1 MQLTGF
7 DGKIALVTGAAGG
20 IGAAVVR
27 LLRESGATVVA
38 TDREAPVVEVA
49 SEGIALADGAL
60 TPTPLPE
67 GEGLIETESSR
78 APSPSPSGRGVGVRA
93 GLATLHS
100 HVLDVTDAAAVDML
114 VREIE
119 ADFGPIDLAINVAG
133 ILSTTSVLDLTA
145 NEWRRTFA
153 VNTDGVFHVSQ
164 AVARVMAPRRR
175 GAMVTVS
182 SNAAGIPR
190 QNMAAYAASKAATTM
205 FVRCL
210 GLELAPL
217 GIRCNIVAPGS
228 TRTPMQTG
236 MWTDAGGEARTI
248 AGTLETFKSG
258 IPLAKLAEPED
269 IAHAVMFL
277 LSDQAGHIAMSDLY
291 VDGGATLRA

>member
-27 LLRESGATVVA
+27 LLHASGATVVA
-38 TDREAPVVEVA
+38 TDREAPVVEA
-49 SEGIALADGAL
+49 SSEAIAS
-60 TPTPLPE
+60 T
-67 GEGLIETESSR
+67 
-78 APSPSPSGRGVGVRA
+78 GVRA
-93 GLATLHS
+93 GLATFHS
-100 HVLDVTDAAAVDML
+100 HALDVTDADAVDTL
-114 VREIE
+114 VATIE
-119 ADFGPIDLAINVAG
+119 ADIGPIDLAVNVAG
-133 ILSTTSVLDLTA
+133 VLSTTAVLDLTA
-145 NEWRRTFA
+145 EEWRRTFA
-153 VNTDGVFHVSQ
+153 VNTDGVLHVSQ

-190 QNMAAYAASKAATTM
+190 HNMAAYAASKAATTM

-258 IPLAKLAEPED
+258 IPLGKLAEPED
-269 IAHAVMFL
+269 IANAVMFL

-291 VDGGATLRA
+291 VDGGATLRG

>member
-27 LLRESGATVVA
+27 LLRGSGATVIA
-38 TDREAPVVEVA
+38 TDRDAPVV
-49 SEGIALADGAL
+49 D
-60 TPTPLPE
+60 
-67 GEGLIETESSR
+67 GEGAR
-78 APSPSPSGRGVGVRA
+78 VHA
-93 GLATLHS
+93 GA
-100 HVLDVTDAAAVDML
+100 LDVTDAAAVDAR
-114 VREIE
+114 VAQVE
-119 ADFGPIDLAINVAG
+119 ADIGPIDLAVNVAG
-133 ILSTTSVLDLTA
+133 VLSTASVLDLGA
-145 NEWRRTFA
+145 DEWRRTFA

-248 AGTLETFKSG
+248 AGTLDTFKSG
-258 IPLAKLAEPED
+258 IPLGKLAEPGD
-269 IAHAVMFL
+269 IANAVMFL